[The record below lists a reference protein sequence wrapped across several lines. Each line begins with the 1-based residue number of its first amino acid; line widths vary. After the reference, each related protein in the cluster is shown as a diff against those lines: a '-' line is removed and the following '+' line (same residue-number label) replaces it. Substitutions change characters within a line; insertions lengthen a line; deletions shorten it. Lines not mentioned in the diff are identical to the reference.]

1 LEQVA
6 VEHVRHGR
14 IGVAGQLNQ
23 QPHGAAWSEEHGVLP
38 AGQAEPHRPEVTVSS
53 TERWGTGASETTSA
67 WSSCWWSELDGSS
80 RINNH
85 LRMDLAH
92 QCRNTTLVLTPRVTR
107 PTGLPG
113 RPQGHR
119 LYAPKSHVRLAV
131 SFGEYADP
139 VHPYMYHCHILRHE
153 DEGMLGAV
161 HHRQARDGQ
170 ALPAIEFVDRRRTIL
185 S

>member
-1 LEQVA
+1 VFF
-6 VEHVRHGR
+6 
-14 IGVAGQLNQ
+14 
-23 QPHGAAWSEEHGVLP
+23 QP
-38 AGQAEPHRPEVTVSS
+38 GQAEPHRPEVTVSS

-92 QCRNTTLVLTPRVTR
+92 QYRNTTLVLTPRVTR